1 MANMDQSYLI
11 ELDSNLSPTLLI
23 RQLILRLQSYNI
35 SKAARPIRMNEPIEI
50 GGEEEANNE
59 HFVDHNEL
67 EEAMNGLSVK
77 KRVTPKYK
85 WRRSKCGFYC
95 PVNLKDGKIVSG
107 KPEYAAAFLDKIYL
121 MSDEQSL
128 RTFLK
133 NPRPYLRL
141 PQPRAPCKLS
151 ILGTSFTGKTS
162 LSSLLAKKYNAKVID
177 MKSLIEPEIIKSRE
191 ELIASTRREA
201 MQSTMDQIK
210 FRLKEKLEAE
220 KAQREVEQAE
230 KAAAALQEQ
239 EQEQQLTEDQEH
251 KTEDTSKAYDNEQTS
266 NKTEIAQQDLT
277 YFSIKTDKYVFVNEA
292 DEIVVSEEHPD
303 VQAAIERALDE
314 VNKTVGELPASDYIR
329 VLQNELEKL
338 RKERAKLDSTAPSDG
353 GWILDN
359 FPNNQDQLNAMV
371 ANNII
376 PDTFIILQDASEE
389 LTVLTK
395 RWYNLNRQEIDQQIE
410 KRLVEEEKRKAEQ
423 LKK

>member
-1 MANMDQSYLI
+1 
-11 ELDSNLSPTLLI
+11 
-23 RQLILRLQSYNI
+23 
-35 SKAARPIRMNEPIEI
+35 
-50 GGEEEANNE
+50 
-59 HFVDHNEL
+59 
-67 EEAMNGLSVK
+67 
-77 KRVTPKYK
+77 
-85 WRRSKCGFYC
+85 
-95 PVNLKDGKIVSG
+95 
-107 KPEYAAAFLDKIYL
+107 
-121 MSDEQSL
+121 
-128 RTFLK
+128 
-133 NPRPYLRL
+133 
-141 PQPRAPCKLS
+141 
-151 ILGTSFTGKTS
+151 
-162 LSSLLAKKYNAKVID
+162 
-177 MKSLIEPEIIKSRE
+177 
-191 ELIASTRREA
+191 
-201 MQSTMDQIK
+201 
-210 FRLKEKLEAE
+210 
-220 KAQREVEQAE
+220 
-230 KAAAALQEQ
+230 
-239 EQEQQLTEDQEH
+239 
-251 KTEDTSKAYDNEQTS
+251 
-266 NKTEIAQQDLT
+266 
-277 YFSIKTDKYVFVNEA
+277 
-292 DEIVVSEEHPD
+292 VSEEHPD

>member
-23 RQLILRLQSYNI
+23 RQLLLRLQSYNI
-35 SKAARPIRMNEPIEI
+35 SKAARPIRMNEPIET
-50 GGEEEANNE
+50 GGEEETNND

-67 EEAMNGLSVK
+67 DEAINGLSVK
-77 KRVTPKYK
+77 KRLTPKYK

-107 KPEYAAAFLDKIYL
+107 KPDYSAAFLDKIYL
-121 MSDEQSL
+121 MADEQSL

-177 MKSLIEPEIIKSRE
+177 MKSLIEPEIVKSRE
-191 ELIASTRREA
+191 ELIASTRRET

-230 KAAAALQEQ
+230 KAVASQDQ
-239 EQEQQLTEDQEH
+239 DQEQQGEDQDN
-251 KTEDTSKAYDNEQTS
+251 KSEDANKINDNEQS
-266 NKTEIAQQDLT
+266 LNKTETTQQDLT
-277 YFSIKTDKYVFVNEA
+277 FSSIKTDKYVFINEV

-303 VQAAIERALDE
+303 VQAAVERALDE
-314 VNKTVGELPASDYIR
+314 VNKTASELPASDYIR

-338 RKERAKLDSTAPSDG
+338 RKERAKLDSTAPTDG

-395 RWYNLNRQEIDQQIE
+395 RWYNSNRLEIDQQIE
-410 KRLVEEEKRKAEQ
+410 KRLAEEEKRKAEQ